1 MILVKKSTL
10 DPRHFDQQSDSV
22 LHFDMFNKHFEPVS
36 INESVILI
44 KEKKT
49 ILSENPAERLVDS
62 FVLLRYKHST
72 SPLLIISLQPR

>member
-1 MILVKKSTL
+1 MLKKKKKQKKSTI
-10 DPRHFDQQSDSV
+10 DPRLFDQQWDSV

-49 ILSENPAERLVDS
+49 ILS
-62 FVLLRYKHST
+62 
-72 SPLLIISLQPR
+72 

>member
-1 MILVKKSTL
+1 MLKKKKKKQKKSTL

-49 ILSENPAERLVDS
+49 ILS
-62 FVLLRYKHST
+62 
-72 SPLLIISLQPR
+72 